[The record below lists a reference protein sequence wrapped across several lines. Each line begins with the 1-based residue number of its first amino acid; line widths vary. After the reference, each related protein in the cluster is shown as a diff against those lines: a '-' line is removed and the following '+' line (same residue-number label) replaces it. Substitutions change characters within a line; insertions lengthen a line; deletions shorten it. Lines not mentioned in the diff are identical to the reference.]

1 MKRWS
6 CGRLGHPVL
15 RLEQQKLQ
23 GGNLLAGRLDECIA
37 LLAAVEKC
45 KRLFAMNPMQVQQ
58 GATRGFAYP
67 HQAPEDRIFDFFL
80 SDPFNPVMS
89 VSPETV
95 PYTRSEQFRRTV
107 QRRAGNYRRH

>member
-1 MKRWS
+1 MSAHTIFIRKRDSSWP
-6 CGRLGHPVL
+6 LDTHPRFEAETDINERFV
-15 RLEQQKLQ
+15 
-23 GGNLLAGRLDECIA
+23 

-45 KRLFAMNPMQVQQ
+45 KRLFAMNPMRVQQ

-67 HQAPEDRIFDFFL
+67 HQAPEDRIFGLFL
-80 SDPFNPVMS
+80 SDTFNAVMS

-95 PYTRSEQFRRTV
+95 PDTRSEQFRRTV